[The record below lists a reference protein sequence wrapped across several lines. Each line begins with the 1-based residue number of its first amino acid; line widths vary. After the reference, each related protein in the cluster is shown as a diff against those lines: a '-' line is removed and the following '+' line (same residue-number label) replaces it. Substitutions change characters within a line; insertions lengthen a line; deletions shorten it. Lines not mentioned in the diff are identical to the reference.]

1 MNFQQIQL
9 VQTTFTQIEPIADK
23 AAALFYQRLFEL
35 NPALHSLFRGDMQA
49 QGNKLM
55 TTLALVVK
63 GLDRPESI
71 VPAVQL
77 LGRRHANYGVQPA
90 HYQTVGQALLD
101 TLAAALGDQFTTPVA
116 SAWQAAYTLL
126 ANVMQEA

>member
-1 MNFQQIQL
+1 MNSHQIQL
-9 VQTTFTQIEPIADK
+9 VQTTFAQLEPIADT

-35 NPALHSLFRGDMQA
+35 NPALRSLFKGEMRA
-49 QGNKLM
+49 QGAKLM
-55 TTLALVVK
+55 ATLALVVN

-71 VPAVQL
+71 IPAVQI
-77 LGRRHANYGVQPA
+77 LGRRHVNYGVQPS

-101 TLAAALGDQFTTPVA
+101 TLALALGDQFTTPVA
-116 SAWQAAYTLL
+116 NAWQAAYTLL